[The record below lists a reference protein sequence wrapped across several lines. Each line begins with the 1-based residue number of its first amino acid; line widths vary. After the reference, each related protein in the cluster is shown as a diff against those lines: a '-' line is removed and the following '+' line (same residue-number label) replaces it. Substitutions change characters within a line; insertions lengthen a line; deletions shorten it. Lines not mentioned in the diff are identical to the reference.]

1 MTASDG
7 QLFDLGYQRYD
18 GPREGRARAR
28 KALFVNGIRTC
39 FGLGRGAMAK
49 ILPIL
54 FFGAV
59 MVPAIVF
66 IIIAATTERMIGV
79 ALDIPGH
86 ADYYEIV
93 SLVLLLFSA
102 VIAPELLCPDR
113 RSGVIT
119 LYLVRSLTFTDYVL
133 GRWLAFFAVSL
144 VFIYTGQVVLMVG
157 LTMSATEPLEY
168 LRDNWSD
175 IPRFL
180 AAGLVIAIMTTTIPL
195 AVAAFTTRRVYAS
208 AFVIG
213 LWLITAAAAGILA
226 DGIQIQDTETRTET
240 RNGVVISTETTTNM
254 TLGNTEIASLVGL
267 IDIGSAPIH
276 ISDMIFGK
284 EDNENPVMEQVAKLP
299 MIVVVLWYVIIVG
312 VPGYLLWNRYRRLL
326 A

>member
-1 MTASDG
+1 MSTTEG
-7 QLFDLGYQRYD
+7 QLFDLGYQRYE

-39 FGLGRGAMAK
+39 FGIGRGTLAK
-49 ILPIL
+49 IMPIL

-59 MVPAIVF
+59 MAPAIVF
-66 IIIAATTERMIGV
+66 IIIAATTERIIGV

-86 ADYYEIV
+86 ADYYQIV

-133 GRWLAFFAVSL
+133 GRWLAFFVVSL
-144 VFIYTGQVVLMVG
+144 LFIYTGQVVLMIG
-157 LTMSATEPLEY
+157 LTMSAAQPFEY
-168 LRDNWSD
+168 LRDNWAD

-180 AAGLVIAIMTTTIPL
+180 SAGLVIAVLTTTIPL
-195 AVAAFTTRRVYAS
+195 AAAAFTTRRVYAS

-213 LWLITAAAAGILA
+213 LWLISAATAGILIS
-226 DGIQIQDTETRTET
+226 GTEERERTE
-240 RNGVVISTETTTNM
+240 NGVVVEWESNSL
-254 TLGNTEIASLVGL
+254 LGDTDFAPLVAL
-267 IDIGSAPIH
+267 IDIGNAPIH
-276 ISDMIFGK
+276 ISDMIFDK
-284 EDNENPVMEQVAKLP
+284 KDNDNQVMEKVAELP
-299 MIVVVLWYVIIVG
+299 AIVPILWYVILVL
-312 VPGYLLWNRYRRLL
+312 VPGFLLWNRYRRLL

>member
-1 MTASDG
+1 MSTSEG

-18 GPREGRARAR
+18 GPREGRTRAR

-39 FGLGRGAMAK
+39 FGMGRGTMAK
-49 ILPIL
+49 VLPIL

-59 MVPAIVF
+59 MAPAIVF
-66 IIIAATTERMIGV
+66 IIIAATTERLIGV

-86 ADYYEIV
+86 ADYYQIV
-93 SLVLLLFSA
+93 SLILLLFSA

-119 LYLVRSLTFTDYVL
+119 LYLVRSLTFSDYVL
-133 GRWLAFFAVSL
+133 GRWMAFFVVSL
-144 VFIYTGQVVLMVG
+144 LFIFTGQVVLMIG
-157 LTMSATEPLEY
+157 LTMSATQPLDY
-168 LRDNWSD
+168 LRDNWAD
-175 IPRFL
+175 IPKFL
-180 AAGLVIAIMTTTIPL
+180 SAGLVIAILTTTIPL

-213 LWLITAAAAGILA
+213 LWLISAAVAGILIS
-226 DGIQIQDTETRTET
+226 GTEESERTV
-240 RNGVVISTETTTNM
+240 NGVVVERESNSL
-254 TLGNTEIASLVGL
+254 LGDTDFAPWVGL

-276 ISDMIFGK
+276 ISDMIFDK
-284 EDNENPVMEQVAKLP
+284 KDNDNSVIEEVAKLP
-299 MIVVVLWYVIIVG
+299 DIVPILWYIVLVG
-312 VPGYLLWNRYRRLL
+312 VPGFLLWNRYRRLL

>member
-1 MTASDG
+1 
-7 QLFDLGYQRYD
+7 
-18 GPREGRARAR
+18 
-28 KALFVNGIRTC
+28 
-39 FGLGRGAMAK
+39 MAK

-66 IIIAATTERMIGV
+66 IIIAATTERLIGV
-79 ALDIPGH
+79 PLDIPGH

-119 LYLVRSLTFTDYVL
+119 LYLVRSLTFSDYVL
-133 GRWLAFFAVSL
+133 GRWLAFFVMSL
-144 VFIYTGQVVLMVG
+144 LFIYTGQVVLMVG

-168 LRDNWSD
+168 LRDNWAD

-195 AVAAFTTRRVYAS
+195 AAAAFTTRRVYAS

-213 LWLITAAAAGILA
+213 LWLITAASAGILVGGFE
-226 DGIQIQDTETRTET
+226 DTET
-240 RNGVVISTETTTNM
+240 RNGAVVSTETTTNNAL
-254 TLGNTEIASLVGL
+254 LGDTELAPLVAL
-267 IDIGSAPIH
+267 LDIGSAPIH
-276 ISDMIFGK
+276 ISDMIFDK
-284 EDNENPVMEQVAKLP
+284 KDNSNAVMQQVAKLP
-299 MIVVVLWYVIIVG
+299 MIVVVLWYVVIVG

>member
-1 MTASDG
+1 MTTSEG
-7 QLFDLGYQRYD
+7 QLFDLGYQRYE

-39 FGLGRGAMAK
+39 FGIGRGTLAK
-49 ILPIL
+49 IMPIL
-54 FFGAV
+54 FFVAV
-59 MVPAIVF
+59 MAPAIVF
-66 IIIAATTERMIGV
+66 IIIAATTERIIGV

-86 ADYYEIV
+86 ADYYQIV

-133 GRWLAFFAVSL
+133 GRWVAFFVVSL
-144 VFIYTGQVVLMVG
+144 LFIYTGQVVLMVG
-157 LTMSATEPLEY
+157 LTMSAAQPFEY
-168 LRDNWSD
+168 LRDNWAD

-180 AAGLVIAIMTTTIPL
+180 SAGLVIAFLTTTIPL
-195 AVAAFTTRRVYAS
+195 AAAAFTTRRVYAS

-213 LWLITAAAAGILA
+213 LWLISAATAGILVSGTEERERTV
-226 DGIQIQDTETRTET
+226 DGVIVERENNSLLGDTE
-240 RNGVVISTETTTNM
+240 
-254 TLGNTEIASLVGL
+254 LAPLVAL
-267 IDIGSAPIH
+267 IDIGTAPIH
-276 ISDMIFGK
+276 ISDMIFDK
-284 EDNENPVMEQVAKLP
+284 KDNDNPVMEKVAELP
-299 MIVVVLWYVIIVG
+299 NIVPVLWYVVLVV
-312 VPGYLLWNRYRRLL
+312 VPGFLLWNRYRRLL

>member
-1 MTASDG
+1 MTTSEG
-7 QLFDLGYQRYD
+7 QLFDLGYQRYE
-18 GPREGRARAR
+18 GPREGRTRAR

-59 MVPAIVF
+59 MAPAIVF
-66 IIIAATTERMIGV
+66 IIIAATTERLIGV
-79 ALDIPGH
+79 PLDIPGH

-119 LYLVRSLTFTDYVL
+119 LYLVRSLTFSDYVL
-133 GRWLAFFAVSL
+133 GRWLAFFVVSL
-144 VFIYTGQVVLMVG
+144 LFIYTGQVVLMVG

-168 LRDNWSD
+168 LRDNWAD
-175 IPRFL
+175 ILRFL
-180 AAGLVIAIMTTTIPL
+180 AAGLVIAVMTTTIPL
-195 AVAAFTTRRVYAS
+195 AAASFTTRRVYAS

-213 LWLITAAAAGILA
+213 LWLITASAAGILV
-226 DGIQIQDTETRTET
+226 DGFEDTETRTET
-240 RNGVVISTETTTNM
+240 RNGVTISTSSTTNNA
-254 TLGNTEIASLVGL
+254 LLDDTEIAPLVGL
-267 IDIGSAPIH
+267 LDIGSAPIH
-276 ISDMIFGK
+276 ISDVIFDK
-284 EDNENPVMEQVAKLP
+284 KDNDNAVMQQVAKLP
-299 MIVVVLWYVIIVG
+299 MIVVVLWYIVIVG

>member
-1 MTASDG
+1 MTTSEG
-7 QLFDLGYQRYD
+7 QLFDLGYQRYE

-39 FGLGRGAMAK
+39 FGLGRGTMAK

-59 MVPAIVF
+59 MTPAIVF
-66 IIIAATTERMIGV
+66 IIIAATTERLIGV
-79 ALDIPGH
+79 PLDIPGH

-93 SLVLLLFSA
+93 SLILLLFSA

-119 LYLVRSLTFTDYVL
+119 LYLVRSLTFSDYVL
-133 GRWLAFFAVSL
+133 GRWLAFFVVSL
-144 VFIYTGQVVLMVG
+144 LFIYTGQVVLMVG
-157 LTMSATEPLEY
+157 LTMSATEPLGY
-168 LRDNWSD
+168 LRDNWAD

-195 AVAAFTTRRVYAS
+195 AAAAFTTRRVYAS

-213 LWLITAAAAGILA
+213 LWLITAAAAGILV
-226 DGIQIQDTETRTET
+226 GGFEDTETQTET
-240 RNGVVISTETTTNM
+240 RDGVTISTSSTTNNAL
-254 TLGNTEIASLVGL
+254 LGDTELAPLVAL
-267 IDIGSAPIH
+267 LDIGSAPIH
-276 ISDMIFGK
+276 ISDMIFDK
-284 EDNENPVMEQVAKLP
+284 KDNDNPVMEQVAKLP
-299 MIVVVLWYVIIVG
+299 RVVVVLWYVVIVG